1 MGEIAMRRIVALL
14 SAAVIVSVTYNSV
27 AQDMTPE
34 EQAAA
39 AVDQRKSLFKTI
51 RYNLGPIAGMAQGA
65 PFNAEV
71 AERNA
76 RRIAVMATMIPE
88 MLSVDTSGFDDIET
102 TALDSIWSNQ
112 ADIAEMSQAL
122 ITNANAFAD
131 AAATGDMGAT
141 LGAFRAFGGSCGNCH
156 DTYRVDRD

>member
-1 MGEIAMRRIVALL
+1 MKKNVAL
-14 SAAVIVSVTYNSV
+14 ISVFLILGSGFFFTAF
-27 AQDMTPE
+27 AQDAPSPE

-51 RYNLGPIAGMAQGA
+51 RYNLAPIAGMAQGA
-65 PFNAEV
+65 PFNAQV

-88 MLSVDTSGFDDIET
+88 MLAVDTSAFDDIET
-102 TALDSIWSNQ
+102 TALDIIWENQ
-112 ADIAEMSQAL
+112 DDIAAKAQAL
-122 ITNANAFAD
+122 IDNASAFAD
-131 AAATGDMGAT
+131 AAATGDMGST

-156 DTYRVDRD
+156 DTYRVDTD

>member
-1 MGEIAMRRIVALL
+1 MMRKIAVLL
-14 SAAVIVSVTYNSV
+14 SAVAMIASSIVFTSY

-51 RYNLGPIAGMAQGA
+51 RYNLVPIAGMAQGA
-65 PFNAEV
+65 PFDAEV

-88 MLSVDTSGFDDIET
+88 MLAVDTSAFDNIET
-102 TALDSIWSNQ
+102 TALDSIWDNQ
-112 ADIAEMSQAL
+112 DDIATKAQTL
-122 ITNANAFAD
+122 IDNANAFAD
-131 AAATGDMGAT
+131 AAATGEMGAT

-156 DTYRVDRD
+156 DTYRVDND

>member
-1 MGEIAMRRIVALL
+1 MRKISILL
-14 SAAVIVSVTYNSV
+14 SAIAMIASSIVFTSY

-65 PFNAEV
+65 PFDAEV

-76 RRIAVMATMIPE
+76 GRIAVMATMIPE
-88 MLSVDTSGFDDIET
+88 MLAVDTSNFDNIET
-102 TALDSIWSNQ
+102 TALDSIWDNQ
-112 ADIAEMSQAL
+112 DDIAAKAQAL
-122 ITNANAFAD
+122 IDNANAFAD
-131 AAATGDMGAT
+131 TAATGEMGAT

-156 DTYRVDRD
+156 DTYRVDND

>member
-1 MGEIAMRRIVALL
+1 MRKIATLL
-14 SAAVIVSVTYNSV
+14 SAIAMIASSIVFTSY

-65 PFNAEV
+65 PFDAEV

-88 MLSVDTSGFDDIET
+88 MLAVDTSTFDNIET
-102 TALDSIWSNQ
+102 TALDSIWDNQ
-112 ADIAEMSQAL
+112 DDIAAKSQAL
-122 ITNANAFAD
+122 IDNANAFAD
-131 AAATGDMGAT
+131 AAATGEMGAT

-156 DTYRVDRD
+156 DTYRVDND

>member
-1 MGEIAMRRIVALL
+1 MMRRIVVML
-14 SAAVIVSVTYNSV
+14 STAVMMVFGGSFTAI

-39 AVDQRKSLFKTI
+39 AIDQRKSLFKTI
-51 RYNLGPIAGMAQGA
+51 RYNLAPIAGMAQGA

-88 MLSVDTSGFDDIET
+88 MLAVDTSAFDNIET
-102 TALDSIWSNQ
+102 TALDSIWDNQ
-112 ADIAEMSQAL
+112 DDIATKAQTL
-122 ITNANAFAD
+122 IDNANAFAD
-131 AAATGDMGAT
+131 AAATGEMGAT

-156 DTYRVDRD
+156 DTYRVDND

>member
-1 MGEIAMRRIVALL
+1 MMRKIAILL
-14 SAAVIVSVTYNSV
+14 SAISMIVCSMVFTSY

-39 AVDQRKSLFKTI
+39 AIDQRKSLFKTI

-65 PFNAEV
+65 PFDAEV

-88 MLSVDTSGFDDIET
+88 MLAVDTSNFDNIET
-102 TALDSIWSNQ
+102 TALDSIWDNQ
-112 ADIAEMSQAL
+112 DDIAAKAQAL
-122 ITNANAFAD
+122 IDNANAFAD
-131 AAATGDMGAT
+131 TAATGEMGAT

-156 DTYRVDRD
+156 DTYRADND

>member
-1 MGEIAMRRIVALL
+1 MIASSIVFT
-14 SAAVIVSVTYNSV
+14 SY

-65 PFNAEV
+65 PFDAEV

-88 MLSVDTSGFDDIET
+88 MLAVDTSNFDNIET
-102 TALDSIWSNQ
+102 TALDSIWDNQ
-112 ADIAEMSQAL
+112 DDIAAKAQAL
-122 ITNANAFAD
+122 IDNANAFAD
-131 AAATGDMGAT
+131 TAATGEMGAT

-156 DTYRVDRD
+156 DTYRVDND

>member
-1 MGEIAMRRIVALL
+1 MIASSIVFT
-14 SAAVIVSVTYNSV
+14 SY

-65 PFNAEV
+65 PFDAEV

-88 MLSVDTSGFDDIET
+88 MLAVDTSAFDNIET
-102 TALDSIWSNQ
+102 TALDTIWDNQ
-112 ADIAEMSQAL
+112 DDIAAKAQAL
-122 ITNANAFAD
+122 IDNANAFAD
-131 AAATGDMGAT
+131 AAATGEMGAT

-156 DTYRVDRD
+156 DTYRVDND

>member
-1 MGEIAMRRIVALL
+1 MVFT
-14 SAAVIVSVTYNSV
+14 SY

-39 AVDQRKSLFKTI
+39 AIDQRKSLFKTI

-65 PFNAEV
+65 PFDAEV

-88 MLSVDTSGFDDIET
+88 MLAVDTSTFDNIET
-102 TALDSIWSNQ
+102 TALDSIWDNQ
-112 ADIAEMSQAL
+112 DDIAAKSQAL
-122 ITNANAFAD
+122 IDNANAFAD
-131 AAATGDMGAT
+131 AAATGEMGAT

-156 DTYRVDRD
+156 DTYRVDND

>member
-1 MGEIAMRRIVALL
+1 MIAFSMAFT
-14 SAAVIVSVTYNSV
+14 SY

-65 PFNAEV
+65 PFDAEV

-88 MLSVDTSGFDDIET
+88 MLAVDTSNFDNIET
-102 TALDSIWSNQ
+102 TALDSIWDNQ
-112 ADIAEMSQAL
+112 DDIAAKAQAL
-122 ITNANAFAD
+122 IDNANAFAD
-131 AAATGDMGAT
+131 TAATGEMGAT

-156 DTYRVDRD
+156 DTYRVDND

>member
-1 MGEIAMRRIVALL
+1 MIAFSMAFT
-14 SAAVIVSVTYNSV
+14 SY

-39 AVDQRKSLFKTI
+39 AVDQRQSLFKTI

-65 PFNAEV
+65 PFDAEI

-88 MLSVDTSGFDDIET
+88 MLAVDTSNFDNIET
-102 TALDSIWSNQ
+102 TALDSIWDNQ
-112 ADIAEMSQAL
+112 DDIAAKAQAL
-122 ITNANAFAD
+122 IDNANAFAD
-131 AAATGDMGAT
+131 TAATGEMGAT

-156 DTYRVDRD
+156 DTYRVDND

>member
-1 MGEIAMRRIVALL
+1 MRKIAILL
-14 SAAVIVSVTYNSV
+14 SAIAMIASSMVFTSY

-65 PFNAEV
+65 PFDAEV

-88 MLSVDTSGFDDIET
+88 MLAVDTSAFDNIET
-102 TALDSIWSNQ
+102 TALDSIWDNQ
-112 ADIAEMSQAL
+112 DDIAAKTQAL
-122 ITNANAFAD
+122 IDNANAFAD
-131 AAATGDMGAT
+131 AAATGEMGAT

-156 DTYRVDRD
+156 DTYRVDND

>member
-1 MGEIAMRRIVALL
+1 MIASSIVFT
-14 SAAVIVSVTYNSV
+14 SY

-65 PFNAEV
+65 PFDAEV

-88 MLSVDTSGFDDIET
+88 MLAVDTSAFDNIET
-102 TALDSIWSNQ
+102 TALDSIWDNQ
-112 ADIAEMSQAL
+112 DDIAAKAQAL
-122 ITNANAFAD
+122 IDNANAFAD
-131 AAATGDMGAT
+131 VAATGEMGAT

-156 DTYRVDRD
+156 DTYRVDND

>member
-1 MGEIAMRRIVALL
+1 MRKIAVLL
-14 SAAVIVSVTYNSV
+14 SAISMIAVSMACTSY

-65 PFNAEV
+65 PFDAEI

-88 MLSVDTSGFDDIET
+88 MLAVDTSNFDNIET
-102 TALDSIWSNQ
+102 TALDSIWDNQ
-112 ADIAEMSQAL
+112 DDIAAKAQAL
-122 ITNANAFAD
+122 IDNANAFAD
-131 AAATGDMGAT
+131 TAATGEMGAT

-156 DTYRVDRD
+156 DTYRVDND

>member
-1 MGEIAMRRIVALL
+1 MIVC
-14 SAAVIVSVTYNSV
+14 SMVFTSY

-65 PFNAEV
+65 PFDAEV

-88 MLSVDTSGFDDIET
+88 MLAVDTSNFDNIET
-102 TALDSIWSNQ
+102 TALDSIWDNQ
-112 ADIAEMSQAL
+112 DDIAAKAQAL
-122 ITNANAFAD
+122 IDNANAFAD
-131 AAATGDMGAT
+131 TAATGEMGAT

-156 DTYRVDRD
+156 DTYRVDND

>member
-1 MGEIAMRRIVALL
+1 MIAFSMAFT
-14 SAAVIVSVTYNSV
+14 SY

-65 PFNAEV
+65 PFDAEV

-88 MLSVDTSGFDDIET
+88 MLAVDTSNFDNIET
-102 TALDSIWSNQ
+102 TALDSIWDNQ
-112 ADIAEMSQAL
+112 DDIAAKAQSL
-122 ITNANAFAD
+122 IDNANAFAD
-131 AAATGDMGAT
+131 TAATGEMGAT

-156 DTYRVDRD
+156 DTYRVDND

>member
-1 MGEIAMRRIVALL
+1 MIASSIVFT
-14 SAAVIVSVTYNSV
+14 SY

-65 PFNAEV
+65 PFDAEV

-88 MLSVDTSGFDDIET
+88 MLAVDTSAFDNIET
-102 TALDSIWSNQ
+102 TALDSIWDNQ
-112 ADIAEMSQAL
+112 DDIAAKAQAL
-122 ITNANAFAD
+122 IDNANAFAD
-131 AAATGDMGAT
+131 AAATGEMGAT

-156 DTYRVDRD
+156 DTYRVDND